1 MNSAKQVISTAGRKT
16 GTAMELSKMKLQ
28 VMQLRSQVQ
37 STYERIGTLTYE
49 QQKVGTDNY
58 DLIVVCIQ
66 EVDELLTEINEIN
79 AKISEMKDGVV
90 CSRCRYR
97 QFCRYGLLQELRKPP
112 EKGPCQGRIA
122 AKCPF
127 PNSAGRHFGKRA
139 FLYRGN
145 VQLS

>member
-1 MNSAKQVISTAGRKT
+1 MKLLDQAMNSAKQVISTAGRKT

-79 AKISEMKDGVV
+79 AKISEMKDGVD
-90 CSRCRYR
+90 CSRCRTV
-97 QFCRYGLLQELRKPP
+97 
-112 EKGPCQGRIA
+112 
-122 AKCPF
+122 
-127 PNSAGRHFGKRA
+127 NSAGTVYCKSCGNRLKKGRA
-139 FLYRGN
+139 KGE
-145 VQLS
+145 